1 MALFGACIHNPPDH
15 EIQYLIEKSGAVAG
29 VVSNGPLHDRL
40 SALTSNVQFSTY
52 VTTDDTKLMF
62 AQIVDQFAVDGH
74 HDPDELYALI
84 ATSGTNGL
92 PKLVSLTQNNLQVNV
107 TSILRVLE
115 EANLAEPHRFLSFCH
130 LRMLMSI
137 WLAFIFLYTLA
148 VRFFTARAR

>member
-1 MALFGACIHNPPDH
+1 MPAYTTHQDH

-62 AQIVDQFAVDGH
+62 AQIVDREFAVDGH
-74 HDPDELYALI
+74 RDPDELYALI

-92 PKLVSLTQNNLQVNV
+92 PKLVSLTQNNLQANV

-115 EANLAEPHRFLSFCH
+115 EANLAEPHRFLSFLPLAH
-130 LRMLMSI
+130 AYEHMAGLFSSSI
-137 WLAFIFLYTLA
+137 PW
-148 VRFFTARAR
+148 R